1 MFLLFLSFHAILSPV
16 TKPEKNQGL
25 TKVSP
30 IPGVKKMI
38 EKTSTGFLSYP
49 LRRVCS

>member
-16 TKPEKNQGL
+16 TKPEK
-25 TKVSP
+25 TKVLQRVAP
-30 IPGVKKMI
+30 IPGEKKMI